1 MKRRTWLGLA
11 SVAALSAA
19 GWAAFPRLTRR
30 AQAMFWSATMGR
42 GEGDLKPGDV
52 APDFELQYK
61 ASPQTV
67 KLSSFRGERPVA
79 LVFGSYT

>member
-1 MKRRTWLGLA
+1 MRRRTWLGLG
-11 SVAALSAA
+11 SLAALGAA
-19 GWAAFPRLTRR
+19 GWFSFPRLGRR

-42 GEGDLKPGDV
+42 GDGDLKLGDD

-61 ASPQTV
+61 GSPEKV